1 MVSGDGDGDGDGDDG
16 GDDDGGD
23 VDSDDDGFLS
33 LQVVHC
39 YLDNEPIQFIYDP
52 TPAVCFQLR
61 RNFIVK
67 IIVFTCC
74 QHIFIVIIV
83 IIVIITIEVKM
94 VLILSTHYPGE
105 LPSWNP
111 NTDDEGKNCL

>member
-1 MVSGDGDGDGDGDDG
+1 MGDAEDPTKGDPKIFN
-16 GDDDGGD
+16 

-74 QHIFIVIIV
+74 QHISIV
-83 IIVIITIEVKM
+83 IIVIITIVVKM
-94 VLILSTHYPGE
+94 VLTLSTHYPGE